1 MLLMYINIYVHM
13 YMYFLCFDLSCPP
26 PEFFRLLDS
35 IIKKQG
41 IYHATDKGTG
51 KYAFTFLTLS
61 TYAIELQY
69 LVCVYTCLSCLCV

>member
-1 MLLMYINIYVHM
+1 MLLMYIIYIHACI
-13 YMYFLCFDLSCPP
+13 YLCFDLSCPP

-51 KYAFTFLTLS
+51 KYLP
-61 TYAIELQY
+61 
-69 LVCVYTCLSCLCV
+69 